1 MRGIIT
7 KSTGSWYVVQLQNGE
22 KWRCRVKGKLRLQAS
37 PTTNPI
43 AVGDWVEID
52 PEQGVQQ
59 GIIKGVET
67 RKNYVVRQSP
77 HKRWQL
83 HLIAANLDQAVVV
96 VTLRQP
102 AIKLGFIDRFL
113 LTTAAYRIPTVIVFN
128 KADIY
133 DEFDLQLYAQVREMY
148 EKAGYSTLLV
158 SAQTQ
163 QGINE
168 LRDLLKD
175 KLTLVS
181 GHSGVG
187 KSSLINCIQPNLELT
202 TGEISDHTEKGQ
214 HTTTF
219 AEMFG
224 LDFGG
229 QIIDT
234 PGIKELAF
242 ANMTAQDVAHNFVE
256 IFETGKNCRF
266 ANCMHQNEP
275 FCAVKT
281 AVENGEIGESRY
293 QNYLVILQE
302 IAEQEYIKRQRN
314 W

>member
-1 MRGIIT
+1 MKGIIT
-7 KSTGSWYVVQLQNGE
+7 KSTGSWYEVQLPNGE
-22 KWRCRVKGKLRLQAS
+22 KWRCRVKGKLRLKES

-43 AVGDWVEID
+43 AVGDSVEIE
-52 PEQGVQQ
+52 PEQGEKQ
-59 GIIKGVET
+59 GIIMGVDT

-96 VTLRQP
+96 VTLKQP

-113 LTTAAYRIPTVIVFN
+113 LTTAAYRIPTTIVFN

-133 DEFDLQLYAQVREMY
+133 DEFDHQLYEQVREMY

-158 SAQTQ
+158 SAQTG
-163 QGINE
+163 QGVEE
-168 LRDLLKD
+168 LRALLKD
-175 KLTLVS
+175 RLTLVS

-187 KSSLINCIQPNLELT
+187 KSSLINSIQPHLELS
-202 TGEISDHTEKGQ
+202 TGEISDYTEKGQ

-219 AEMFG
+219 AEMFR

-229 QIIDT
+229 DIIDT

-242 ANMTAQDVAHNFVE
+242 ANMTAQDVAHNFIE

-266 ANCMHQNEP
+266 GNCMHQNEP
-275 FCAVKT
+275 FCAVKD
-281 AVENGEIGESRY
+281 AVETGDIGESRY
-293 QNYLVILQE
+293 QNYLVILDE
-302 IAEQEYIKRQRN
+302 IAEQEYIKRQKN